1 MKIFLKL
8 IEEKTVTQVLE
19 IKHLKDKTLTF
30 SHKEKGHHYKVLD
43 IVKSKHPDT
52 RKWYDAVR
60 YKQLES
66 KETFVRSIQS
76 FCENF
81 RIINNIKNK
90 NIMNDYIKTLI
101 NVNKEANKNI
111 TALESTIQ
119 NIKVTTEKDKVNFGN
134 LCIALKGF
142 RMVSEATE
150 CLLMNENVLKT
161 EDNEFYVKVDTE
173 VKPNTNQEQQQ

>member
-1 MKIFLKL
+1 M
-8 IEEKTVTQVLE
+8 EVQE
-19 IKHLKDKTLTF
+19 IKSIIENKLLVTHI
-30 SHKEKGHHYKVLD
+30 ENGHTYIVLD

-52 RKWYDAVR
+52 GKWYDAVR

-66 KETFVRSIQS
+66 KETFIRSIKS

-90 NIMNDYIKTLI
+90 NIMNNYIKTLI
-101 NVNKEANKNI
+101 NVNKEATKNI
-111 TALESTIQ
+111 AALESTIQ
-119 NIKVTTEKDKVNFGN
+119 NITVTTEKDKVNFGN

-150 CLLMNENVLKT
+150 CLLVNENVLKT

-173 VKPNTNQEQQQ
+173 EKPDNNQDHEL

>member
-1 MKIFLKL
+1 M
-8 IEEKTVTQVLE
+8 EVQE
-19 IKHLKDKTLTF
+19 IKNIIENKFLVTHI
-30 SHKEKGHHYKVLD
+30 EKGHTYIILD
-43 IVKSKHPDT
+43 IIKSKHPDT
-52 RKWYDAVR
+52 GEWYDAVR

-101 NVNKEANKNI
+101 NVNKDATKNI
-111 TALESTIQ
+111 EALESTIQ
-119 NIKVTTEKDKVNFGN
+119 NIIVTTEKDKVNFGN

-150 CLLMNENVLKT
+150 CLLVNENVLKT
-161 EDNEFYVKVDTE
+161 EDNEFYSKIE
-173 VKPNTNQEQQQ
+173 TNENPDNLEQQQQ

>member
-1 MKIFLKL
+1 M
-8 IEEKTVTQVLE
+8 EVQE
-19 IKHLKDKTLTF
+19 IKNIIENKLLVTHI
-30 SHKEKGHHYKVLD
+30 EKGHTYIILD
-43 IVKSKHPDT
+43 IIKSKHPDT
-52 RKWYDAVR
+52 GEWYDAII

-101 NVNKEANKNI
+101 NVNKDANKNI
-111 TALESTIQ
+111 DALESTIQ
-119 NIKVTTEKDKVNFGN
+119 NITVTTEKDKVNFGN

-150 CLLMNENVLKT
+150 CLLVNENVLKT
-161 EDNEFYVKVDTE
+161 KDNEFYIKVETNE
-173 VKPNTNQEQQQ
+173 NTDNSEQQQQ

>member
-1 MKIFLKL
+1 M
-8 IEEKTVTQVLE
+8 EVQE
-19 IKHLKDKTLTF
+19 IKDIIENKLLVDHI
-30 SHKEKGHHYKVLD
+30 EKGHTYIILD
-43 IVKSKHPDT
+43 IIKSKHPDT
-52 RKWYDAVR
+52 GKWYNAVR

-101 NVNKEANKNI
+101 NVNKDATKNI
-111 TALESTIQ
+111 AALESTIQ
-119 NIKVTTEKDKVNFGN
+119 NIIVTTEKDKVNFGN

-150 CLLMNENVLKT
+150 CLLVNENVLKT
-161 EDNEFYVKVDTE
+161 EDNEFYSKIE
-173 VKPNTNQEQQQ
+173 TNENPDNSEQQ

>member
-1 MKIFLKL
+1 M
-8 IEEKTVTQVLE
+8 EVQE
-19 IKHLKDKTLTF
+19 IKNIIENKFLVTHI
-30 SHKEKGHHYKVLD
+30 EKGHTYIVLD

-52 RKWYDAVR
+52 SKWYDAVR

-101 NVNKEANKNI
+101 NVNKDATKNI
-111 TALESTIQ
+111 AALESTIQ
-119 NIKVTTEKDKVNFGN
+119 NVTVTTEKDKVNFGN

-150 CLLMNENVLKT
+150 CLLINENVLKT
-161 EDNEFYVKVDTE
+161 RDNEFYVKVDTE
-173 VKPNTNQEQQQ
+173 EKPDNKQEQQQ

>member
-1 MKIFLKL
+1 MVM
-8 IEEKTVTQVLE
+8 EVLE
-19 IKHLKDKTLTF
+19 IKTVIKNKLLVTHI
-30 SHKEKGHHYKVLD
+30 EKGHTYIVLD
-43 IVKSKHPDT
+43 IIKSKHPDT
-52 RKWYDAVR
+52 GKWYDAVR

-66 KETFVRSIQS
+66 KETFIRSIKS
-76 FCENF
+76 FCDNF

-101 NVNKEANKNI
+101 NVNKEAIKNI
-111 TALESTIQ
+111 AALESTIQ

-150 CLLMNENVLKT
+150 CLLVNENVLKT

-173 VKPNTNQEQQQ
+173 GKSDNTQEHDL